1 MPKDSI
7 ALIGFMATGKT
18 TIGKAL
24 VKYLDNDY
32 KFIETDQLIVQQADK
47 SIPRIFDEEGEDK
60 FREYEISVCKY
71 VSKLNKVVISCGGGV
86 ILNHINIQH
95 LRKNCHIV
103 LLTAT
108 PDEIFNRAIKDG
120 KETRPLIDKENPKRE
135 IMKIL
140 KFRKPLYEK
149 AAEIVI
155 DTTDKQIENIVREIV
170 INTYLKT

>member
-1 MPKDSI
+1 MLKDSI

-24 VKYLDNDY
+24 VEYLDNDY
-32 KFIETDQLIVQQADK
+32 KFIETDQLIVQQAGK
-47 SIPRIFDEEGEDK
+47 SIPRIFDEEGEEE
-60 FREYEISVCKY
+60 FRAYEISVCKQ
-71 VSKLNKVVISCGGGV
+71 VSELNKVVISCGGGV

-95 LRKNCHIV
+95 LSKNCYIV

-108 PDEIFNRAIKDG
+108 SDEIFNRAIKDG
-120 KETRPLIDKENPKRE
+120 KETRPLIDKEDPKKE

-155 DTTDKQIENIVREIV
+155 DTTDKTIENIVREIV